1 MVLTRG
7 TIGIFIYL
15 FIFIFLVVKD
25 VYHFSQ

>member
-1 MVLTRG
+1 MVLTSG

-15 FIFIFLVVKD
+15 FFIFLVVKD